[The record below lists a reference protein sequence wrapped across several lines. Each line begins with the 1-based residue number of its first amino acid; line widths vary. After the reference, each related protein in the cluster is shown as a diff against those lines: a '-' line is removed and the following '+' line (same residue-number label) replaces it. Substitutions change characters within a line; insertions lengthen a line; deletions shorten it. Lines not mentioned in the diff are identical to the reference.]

1 MQQKITLL
9 EQCIL
14 EEEKYRFSN
23 FSHEDALALGLRL
36 IECSKEYKGSVAVE
50 ITINGL
56 AVFRYFP
63 TGTSRFHEMWLN
75 AKRSMVVTREIST
88 LHAFALLEETKEN
101 QLDDWHLS
109 PQEYAGCG
117 GGFPIRNINGTVI
130 GSICVSGLPH
140 LDDHAILISGIHGF
154 LQEPEY
160 SPMTF
165 PAQDC
170 ISLR

>member
-1 MQQKITLL
+1 MQKEITLL
-9 EQCIL
+9 EQCIQ
-14 EEEKYRFSN
+14 EEDTYRFSN
-23 FSHEDALALGLRL
+23 FSHEDALALGLIL
-36 IECSKEYKGSVAVE
+36 IECSKEHGGSVAIE

-63 TGTSRFHEMWLN
+63 TGTSRFHELWLN
-75 AKRSMVVTREIST
+75 AKRSMVATREIST

-117 GGFPIRNINGTVI
+117 GGFPIRNLSGAVI

-140 LDDHAILISGIHGF
+140 LEDHAILMSGIRRF
-154 LQEPEY
+154 CNE
-160 SPMTF
+160 S
-165 PAQDC
+165 
-170 ISLR
+170 